1 MAVCLC
7 DRVCVRNRV
16 FVYMFVL
23 SQSGDNALA
32 YDCRLVDVR
41 HYAMARKRGDL

>member
-1 MAVCLC
+1 MYVSLC

-16 FVYMFVL
+16 LVYMFVL

-32 YDCRLVDVR
+32 YVDVR